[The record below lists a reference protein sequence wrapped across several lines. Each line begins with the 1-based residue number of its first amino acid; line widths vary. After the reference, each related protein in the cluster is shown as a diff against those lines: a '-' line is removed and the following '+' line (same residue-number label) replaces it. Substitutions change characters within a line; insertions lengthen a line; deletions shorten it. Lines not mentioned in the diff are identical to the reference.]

1 MAYLPASALPS
12 NIGLGGLQLP
22 ALGYGLTPTYG
33 SGEIL
38 PQPARSVAGVSTTS
52 TPIKTSP
59 PANPN
64 PSNNT
69 SSNSNNSNRD
79 PHINPATGVW
89 DDNYFQKNNPSGGG
103 DSGSGVDTAALD
115 AAYGGIFSILDQ
127 ASATAT
133 ANSGLDLQ
141 SLDAMKT
148 QQLTAAQ
155 RNQDLATGVYD
166 TQEQK
171 SQGTYRS
178 AYEDA
183 VRNYQALQ
191 QNRVSRFGGGSSA
204 GLAANDIANQEF
216 YRQQGKLGT
225 SLQDAMTSITQ
236 ARSKTMNDFLTY
248 QDEIEM
254 ESANA
259 TRSIKKQ
266 LSDQLQQIGLTKAG
280 YEADKTQRKIAALE
294 TARQQVAAISAQK
307 ANLVQQ
313 SQIWFQQ
320 QDYLLE
326 NKMIPQF
333 SGYQAPSVSAGASSL
348 TAGNTALPI
357 PKSQAIGDITRVPNT
372 NYGKD
377 ELGQLINLQ

>member
-1 MAYLPASALPS
+1 MAYLPASALPK
-12 NIGLGGLQLP
+12 NIGLGGFVP
-22 ALGYGLTPTYG
+22 SMMKTYG

-38 PQPARSVAGVSTTS
+38 PQPTKAVAGTTTTQPQPKVI
-52 TPIKTSP
+52 TPV
-59 PANPN
+59 
-64 PSNNT
+64 PSNT
-69 SSNSNNSNRD
+69 SSGGTR
-79 PHINPATGVW
+79 PATTTPIW
-89 DDNYFQKNNPSGGG
+89 DDNVRNAGNGNSGG
-103 DSGSGVDTAALD
+103 DSGGVDTAALD
-115 AAYGGIFSILDQ
+115 AAYSGIFSVLDA
-127 ASATAT
+127 ASTNAT
-133 ANSGLDLQ
+133 ANSTLDLQ
-141 SLDAMKT
+141 SLDAMKQ

-183 VRNYQALQ
+183 IRNYQALQ

-204 GLAANDIANQEF
+204 GMAANDISNQEF

-236 ARSKTMNDFLTY
+236 SRSKTMNDFLTY
-248 QDEIEM
+248 NDEIEM

-259 TRSIKKQ
+259 TRDIKKQ
-266 LSDQLQQIGLTKAG
+266 LSDQLQQITLTKAG
-280 YEADKTQRKIAALE
+280 YEADRTNRKIQALE

-307 ANLVQQ
+307 QNLVQQ
-313 SQIWFQQ
+313 AQIWFQQ
-320 QDYLLE
+320 QDYLLK
-326 NKMIPQF
+326 NQMIPQF
-333 SGYQAPSVSAGASSL
+333 SGYQAPGVSAGASSL

-357 PKSQAIGDITRVPNT
+357 PQSQAIGTITRVPNT

-377 ELGQLINLQ
+377 ELGQLIQL

>member
-1 MAYLPASALPS
+1 MAFLPASALPK
-12 NIGLGGLQLP
+12 NIGLSGWTPPAAGQGLM
-22 ALGYGLTPTYG
+22 TTYG
-33 SGEIL
+33 SGNTL
-38 PQPARSVAGVSTTS
+38 PQPAKAVAGIKTS
-52 TPIKTSP
+52 TPAKTSTP
-59 PANPN
+59 V
-64 PSNNT
+64 PSNLGGGT
-69 SSNSNNSNRD
+69 
-79 PHINPATGVW
+79 PTATTTNPIW
-89 DDNYFQKNNPSGGG
+89 DDNVRNAGSGNGGGG

-320 QDYLLE
+320 QDYLLK

>member
-1 MAYLPASALPS
+1 MAYPTLPA
-12 NIGLGGLQLP
+12 NF
-22 ALGYGLTPTYG
+22 TPTAASLAKANSIYNLFG
-33 SGEIL
+33 N
-38 PQPARSVAGVSTTS
+38 PQVSQQSATLRPVSRPAVKAAATVA
-52 TPIKTSP
+52 TPTP
-59 PANPN
+59 TPA
-64 PSNNT
+64 PSNN
-69 SSNSNNSNRD
+69 SGRGDSRD
-79 PHINPATGVW
+79 PHINPSTGFY
-89 DDNYFQKNNPSGGG
+89 DDNYFAANNPSGG
-103 DSGSGVDTAALD
+103 DSGGVDTAALD
-115 AAYGGIFSILDQ
+115 AAYNGIFSVLDA
-127 ASATAT
+127 ASTNATS
-133 ANSGLDLQ
+133 NSTLDLQ
-141 SLDAMKT
+141 SLDAMKQ

-320 QDYLLE
+320 QDYLLK